1 MLEGDPR
8 DGHLQNLGRS
18 KDTLPL
24 TGLLA
29 LQGRRGQVSLGKES

>member
-1 MLEGDPR
+1 MLEGDPK

-24 TGLLA
+24 TGHSA
-29 LQGRRGQVSLGKES
+29 LQGRGQLSLGKES